1 MAKKQINLHRKPISK
16 KEIDLST
23 KNIKKRMETI
33 EARNEEEREFTD
45 DELREFPKN
54 VRNIET
60 KAQNYEV
67 TKTLY
72 KPLNHYE
79 NIYEISSHFGDYIL
93 DYGISLLENGYI
105 IKAGKLLNDVCG
117 AEDWDRMW
125 PYALFHKARIAA
137 ILREDDYVIEFL
149 RRSFR
154 TAAFFNDP
162 SGIEKRLK
170 WMIAKSPEFRRY
182 ERNSQF
188 KRVIFYNYNTKEEKD
203 KFSDGTF

>member
-1 MAKKQINLHRKPISK
+1 MVKKQKSLHGKSVSK
-16 KEIDLST
+16 KETEYPT
-23 KNIKKRMETI
+23 KIIKKHIETI
-33 EARNEEEREFTD
+33 EDRNEEEREFTEK
-45 DELREFPKN
+45 ELRVFPSN
-54 VRNIET
+54 VKNIET

-79 NIYEISSHFGDYIL
+79 DKYEISSHFGDYIL
-93 DYGISLLENGYI
+93 DYGISLLENGYM
-105 IKAGKLLNDVCG
+105 IKAGEILNDVCG
-117 AEDWDRMW
+117 AENWDRMW

-137 ILREDDYVIEFL
+137 ILRKDDYVIEFL
-149 RRSFR
+149 RRSCR

-170 WMIAKSPEFRRY
+170 GMIAKSPEFRRY

-188 KRVIFYNYNTKEEKD
+188 KRVVFHNYNTKEEKD
-203 KFSDGTF
+203 KFSEGTF